1 MTQEQMKVLF
11 FQLVFNQ
18 KVSDKPVT
26 PDKLTIDLRTKLI
39 DEEFEELK
47 TAFANENLIEIAD
60 ALGDLLYVIY
70 GTANSCGIDLQ
81 NVFDEIHK
89 SNMTKIGGTVNEY
102 GKLLKPES
110 YKRPVLKNF
119 LTYQHSIFEEVQA
132 RWGVG

>member
-89 SNMTKIGGTVNEY
+89 SNMTKIGGTVNEF

-110 YKRPVLKNF
+110 YKRPVLKNI
-119 LTYQHSIFEEVQA
+119 LTYQPSIFEEAQT
-132 RWGVG
+132 RWGI